1 MSLTLNSL
9 TMSDV
14 EVAIDALETD
24 VAALQQEDLLLQRNV
39 RNYVVV
45 DMDND
50 DYTMTDDEAN
60 SAVIAVTNSGD
71 GSKTLTWPTTSDT
84 TRPAQQLVITI
95 FTVNGFIA
103 AAQTGGATADLV
115 GGTIHYVTVPD
126 GIGAFNVDSYVQTQG
141 RKASNG
147 ITLLAAGDNSFDDT
161 QGGILQHAADGAA
174 QTLTILAGNLVENLT
189 APAYCSGAGGLT
201 IQGDVGVTVTGNTVL
216 AVGDKC
222 TIYRDALT
230 ETYLCV

>member
-14 EVAIDALETD
+14 QVAIDALETD
-24 VAALQQEDLLLQRNV
+24 VAALQVEDLLLQRNI
-39 RNYVVV
+39 RTYVVI
-45 DMDND
+45 DMNND

-95 FTVNGFIA
+95 FTANGFIA
-103 AAQTGGATADLV
+103 AAQTGGSTADLV

-126 GIGAFNVDSYVQTQG
+126 GIGAFNVDEYVQTEA
-141 RKASNG
+141 RKVSNG
-147 ITLLAAGDNSFDDT
+147 ITVLDAGDTAFNDDSA
-161 QGGILQHAADGAA
+161 GKLQHAADGSA
-174 QTLTILAGNLVENLT
+174 QTLTIAAGNTLSNLT
-189 APAYCSGAGGLT
+189 APVYCSGAGGLT
-201 IQGDVGVTVTGNTVL
+201 VQGAMGVTVSGNAVL
-216 AVGDKC
+216 ATGDRC